1 MAGRNCF
8 EMLGVEFDPPD
19 NIRKIK
25 AAFEQWQKRLTDE
38 QNTTVDG
45 LRLAQIRDELAMSDY
60 IMTVIDNPKV
70 RAHEAEELKRQRVEQ
85 LRLYIDLLRGDT
97 AGTLIVTQ
105 SQMKRVREKLRLSM
119 LTIEATYREQGYEIK
134 RAKTKNSIVTA
145 LNKFFM
151 SDDVMNE
158 LAKNF
163 ADFNTVPDPRNY
175 PWAASVRNLYDL
187 AFRIEKTEPS
197 ADSYRKLSSRQLSDI
212 FKREAQKVASPV
224 PVWHSIK
231 ALLNLA
237 QMQIFNSDDNRFRY
251 DHSIQIEVLS
261 KFFAGLK
268 AAPDIFKR
276 DPYFADNCINRI
288 QNTFPHFLT
297 YELSSALYNKAAGL
311 LNEPYESATNPHET
325 MFGIFC
331 GNCSTHSQFRTRE
344 AAESSVCPTCGQP
357 FFINCPKCNKKLP
370 SSAERCPACG
380 ASIEDL
386 KHLPQRL
393 AEMNEYITA
402 IENEYRAAIENA
414 RKVDENAKFLMKTL
428 TKMLADAKVLKPDDP
443 TIKRL
448 ETRFNNLTL
457 MNTKLEQLAWAKAK
471 LPSLS
476 TAPDKAVRDCM
487 EILEVPSLKN
497 YRPALERL
505 RMIRPKK
512 PLAITAS
519 FMKVTPAK
527 NSSGS
532 IAEKI
537 SINGKFTAQP
547 APLNCQ
553 IFWQPDTDLGVHYQ
567 LLRKTGSP
575 PVNNKDGKVLA
586 DKTTKLE
593 YEDKNLKA
601 GVLYGYSVFACR
613 AGAVSAPAS
622 CQVVFYDG
630 LDENCFSSST
640 DDGFCRFNWA
650 LPSDVCLGVKITRVD
665 NEGNSVV
672 IADCVQAPFVDRA
685 VKNRK
690 QYHYHLQCV
699 YLDAADPEHFR
710 ERTFDREKFFM
721 GERAL
726 MSGFDIKKKDDE
738 DSEKPNDDYKY
749 SAALVVSLKPEMP
762 PSMLQNLS
770 HSLNG
775 AHITFNWQAEE
786 EFDVL
791 FYDVNEFK
799 DGKKMS
805 DLPIGKLIERKKLDS
820 LLDTSEVLAR
830 ADSRDNSCEFAMPD
844 DISHIAVIC
853 ANQSKALITAV
864 ETAASV
870 EPCEID
876 RDKSIILDGK
886 LKIYLRPLP
895 LNLTRIYYSFNTKS
909 SPRGLYSAIGDAKQN
924 RMRSITRE
932 KYLQDKFILVPS
944 MPPEEIYI
952 TVIGEFK
959 LLGGT
964 IVYSNPSRLMLNN
977 RPKAVINYW
986 LEWGMSSRLF
996 KKQPKA
1002 KNCKLIIESNAD
1014 YTPTLYL
1021 AYSRDGGLNIE
1032 PGSASTITLHT
1043 IKGYDDG
1050 LPDGRLEFYL
1060 PDSTWDNVSTGT
1072 IVKLLPVKRDEKYFD
1087 VLPAKPETLKVPNK

>member
-1 MAGRNCF
+1 
-8 EMLGVEFDPPD
+8 MLGVEFDPPD

-25 AAFEQWQKRLTDE
+25 TAFEQWKKRLTDE

-45 LRLAQIRDELAMSDY
+45 VRLAQIKEELAMSDY
-60 IMTVIDNPKV
+60 IATVIDNPKV
-70 RAHEAEELKRQRVEQ
+70 RSHEAEELKRQRVEQ

-105 SQMKRVREKLRLSM
+105 SQMKKVREKLRLSM
-119 LTIEATYREQGYEIK
+119 LTIEATYREQGFEVK

-158 LAKNF
+158 IAKNL

-175 PWAASVRNLYDL
+175 PWAAGVRNLYDL
-187 AFRIEKTEPS
+187 AFRIDKTEP
-197 ADSYRKLSSRQLSDI
+197 AVDFYRRLSSNELAEI
-212 FKREAQKVASPV
+212 FKREAQKVAAPV

-237 QMQIFNSDDNRFRY
+237 QMQIFNSDENRFRY
-251 DHSIQIEVLS
+251 DHSIKLDVLS

-288 QNTFPHFLT
+288 QNTFPNFLN
-297 YELSSALYNKAAGL
+297 YELSAALYNKAAGL
-311 LNEPYESATNPHET
+311 LNEPYESATNPNET
-325 MFGIFC
+325 QFSIFC

-344 AAESSVCPTCGQP
+344 AAENSVCPTCGQP
-357 FFINCPKCNKKLP
+357 FFINCPICKKKLP

-380 ASIEDL
+380 APIEEL
-386 KHLPQRL
+386 KHVPQRI

-414 RKVDENAKFLMKTL
+414 RKVDENAKFLMKSL
-428 TKMLADAKVLKPDDP
+428 TKMLADVRALQPDNP
-443 TIKRL
+443 NLKRL
-448 ETRFNNLTL
+448 EVRFNNLTL

-476 TAPDKAVRDCM
+476 TAPEKAVRDCM
-487 EILEVPSLKN
+487 EILEVPALKN

-505 RMIRPKK
+505 RLIRPKK

-519 FMKVTPAK
+519 FTKATLAK

-532 IAEKI
+532 IADKI

-567 LLRKTGSP
+567 LLRKAGNP
-575 PVNNKDGKVLA
+575 PVNNKDGKVLI
-586 DKTTKLE
+586 DKTLKLE

-601 GVLYGYSVFACR
+601 GVLYGYSIFACR
-613 AGAVSAPAS
+613 AGAVSAPES
-622 CQVVFYDG
+622 CQVVFYAG
-630 LDENCFSSST
+630 LDSNCFSAST
-640 DDGFCRFNWA
+640 EDGFCRFNWS
-650 LPSDVCLGVKITRVD
+650 LPSDVCLGVQITRAD

-690 QYHYHLQCV
+690 QYHYRLQCV
-699 YLDAADPEHFR
+699 YLDATLEPSKSSS
-710 ERTFDREKFFM
+710 FDREKFLM

-726 MSGFDIKKKDDE
+726 TGGLNVKKPSEDD
-738 DSEKPNDDYKY
+738 DPKSHATYKY
-749 SAALVVSLKPEMP
+749 SEALTVSLKPEMP
-762 PSMLQNLS
+762 PTMLQNLS

-775 AHITFNWQAEE
+775 AHITFNWQAQDD
-786 EFDVL
+786 FDVL
-791 FYDVNEFK
+791 FYNVNDFK
-799 DGKKMS
+799 DASKMNE
-805 DLPIGKLIERKKLDS
+805 LTIGKIFEIKKLNA
-820 LLDTSEVLAR
+820 LLDNSEVIAR
-830 ADSRDNSCEFAMPD
+830 ADSQDNTCEFAMPE
-844 DISHIAVIC
+844 DISRIAIVC
-853 ANQSKALITAV
+853 SNRSKALVTAI

-876 RDKSIILDGK
+876 RDKSSIVDGK

-895 LNLTRIYYSFNTKS
+895 LNLSRIHYSFNTKS
-909 SPRGLYSAIGDAKQN
+909 SPRGLYSSIADAKQN

-944 MPPEEIYI
+944 MPASEIYI

-964 IVYSNPSRLMLNN
+964 IVYSNPSKFMLNN
-977 RPKAVINYW
+977 RPKSVINYW
-986 LEWGMSSRLF
+986 LEWGMSGMF

-1002 KNCKLIIESNAD
+1002 KNCKLIIESDAD

-1032 PGSASTITLHT
+1032 PGNVSTITLHT

-1060 PDSTWDNVSTGT
+1060 PDSTWENISTGT
-1072 IVKLLPVKRDEKYFD
+1072 IVKLLPIKRDEKYFD